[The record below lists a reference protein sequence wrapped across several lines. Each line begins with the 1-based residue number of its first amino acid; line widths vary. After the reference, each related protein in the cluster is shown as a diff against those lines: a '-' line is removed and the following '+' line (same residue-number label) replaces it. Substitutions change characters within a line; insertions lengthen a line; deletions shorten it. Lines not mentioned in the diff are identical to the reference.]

1 MIISFT
7 HKGLE
12 KFYRTGSKSGIQS
25 KHAQRL
31 RLILS
36 NLDQAEDTVDMDM
49 PGLKLHELKGT
60 RRGTWAVKVSGNWRV
75 TFRFIGR
82 DAEVVN
88 YEDYH

>member
-7 HKGLE
+7 HKELE

-60 RRGTWAVKVSGNWRV
+60 RRCTWAVKVSGNWRV